1 MFPAHL
7 LKKAA
12 ARQSYEALRDVA
24 THGGGVRPDVKT
36 DSTSSKKLADKLVSQ
51 AFHTK

>member
-1 MFPAHL
+1 MFPVHL

-36 DSTSSKKLADKLVSQ
+36 DLTSKKLADKLVAQ

>member
-1 MFPAHL
+1 MFPVHL

-24 THGGGVRPDVKT
+24 THGGGGVRPDVKT
-36 DSTSSKKLADKLVSQ
+36 NPTSKKLADKLVAQ

>member
-1 MFPAHL
+1 MFPEHL
-7 LKKAA
+7 IKKAA

-36 DSTSSKKLADKLVSQ
+36 APTSKKLADKLIS
-51 AFHTK
+51 

>member
-1 MFPAHL
+1 MFPARL

-36 DSTSSKKLADKLVSQ
+36 DPTSKKLADKLVSQ

>member
-12 ARQSYEALRDVA
+12 ARQSYEQLRDVA
-24 THGGGVRPDVKT
+24 THGAGVRPDVKT
-36 DSTSSKKLADKLVSQ
+36 NPTSKKLADKLIAQ